1 MEPVV
6 NGVEETYQAQ
16 IEFKSI
22 DAATKEGQTFFR
34 FYGLPGHPGFVL
46 LKPEGDV
53 LWKGFGEQ
61 SRENVESNL
70 KEAIQNWSVSP

>member
-6 NGVEETYQAQ
+6 HGLEETYQAK
-16 IEFKSI
+16 IEFETI
-22 DAATKEGQTFFR
+22 DAATKEGQSFFR

-46 LKPEGDV
+46 LNSEGDV

-61 SRENVESNL
+61 PEEFIVSNIDSAL
-70 KEAIQNWSVSP
+70 ANLSTSP